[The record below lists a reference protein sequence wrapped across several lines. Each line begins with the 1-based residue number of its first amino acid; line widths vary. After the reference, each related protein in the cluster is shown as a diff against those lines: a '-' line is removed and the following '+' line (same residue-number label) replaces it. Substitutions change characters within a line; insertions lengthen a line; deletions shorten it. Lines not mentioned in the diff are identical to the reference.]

1 MVVLAASVCTASGK
15 VLISRQFVEVPRT
28 RIEGLL
34 AAFPK
39 LIGTGSQHTVIET
52 ENIRYVYQPLGN
64 LFLILLANRQSN
76 ILQDIETLRLLGQV
90 ISKVCH
96 STEEEKITQYG
107 FELIS
112 AFDEIVSLGYRDSV
126 TLGQITTTIEMESH
140 EERIQEI
147 IAKNKEKEAKEKMKE
162 KIKLMDEQ
170 RKRDSQG
177 SKPSGNSRNFG
188 GNNFGGNSSFQASRA
203 EPTSSQKSFTPSK
216 PKIVAGGMKLG
227 SKSKAS
233 QLLSAIQP
241 EVEVYNPVEQFEGTD
256 TSREAVHFI
265 LEEKITIQ
273 ATRDGELIGF
283 DLRGEMSL
291 QIISDDSTH
300 IKANVSVP
308 SIEGLQFMAN
318 PKMDRALF
326 NSENTLALKDV
337 SKGFPINQTVGILKW
352 KLALKDSSLLP
363 FSVNC
368 WLSPSD
374 DGFCDVDIELT
385 LESKHLEFEDLNVS
399 VPIPS
404 GVFPE
409 VGDCSGSST
418 FQEDDGVL
426 MWELPLL
433 NAEQPESALHFRCE
447 TEDQGESFFP
457 FNITFSAAN
466 LLSGI
471 QVESVV
477 STSSGETFSHSQE
490 ARLCSDEY
498 IIS

>member
-64 LFLILLANRQSN
+64 LFLILLANRHSN

-96 STEEEKITQYG
+96 STEEEKITRYS

-126 TLGQITTTIEMESH
+126 TLSQIGTTIEMESH

-162 KIKLMDEQ
+162 KIKMMDEQ
-170 RKRDSQG
+170 RKRDSLG
-177 SKPSGNSRNFG
+177 GRPSGNTR
-188 GNNFGGNSSFQASRA
+188 NFGGNSSFQFSRV
-203 EPTSSQKSFTPSK
+203 EPTSTPQKPFTPPK
-216 PKIVAGGMKLG
+216 PKLVVGGMKLG

-233 QLLSAIQP
+233 HLMSAIQP
-241 EVEVYNPVEQFEGTD
+241 EVEVYEPVEQYEESD
-256 TSREAVHFI
+256 LPREPVHFI
-265 LEEKITIQ
+265 LEEKITVQ
-273 ATRDGELIGF
+273 ATRDGGLGGF

-291 QIISDDSTH
+291 QISDDDSTH

-326 NSENTLALKDV
+326 NNENVLALKDI

-352 KLALKDSSLLP
+352 KLIQKDASSLP

-374 DGFCDVDIELT
+374 DGFCDVDIEFT
-385 LESKHLEFEDLNVS
+385 LESKHLEFEDLCVS

-404 GVFPE
+404 GVYPE
-409 VGDCSGSST
+409 VGDCSGSSS
-418 FQEDDGVL
+418 FQEEDGVL
-426 MWELPLL
+426 VWELPLL
-433 NAEQPESALHFRCE
+433 SAEQPESVLHFRCE
-447 TEDQGESFFP
+447 TDDQGESFFP

-471 QVESVV
+471 QVESVI
-477 STSSGETFSHSQE
+477 STGTDETFSHSQE